1 LNVGEKSTLRV
12 AAEHTGLL
20 YRAMYVLKHTA
31 LILLATREPKSP
43 IWLWCAEI
51 PIAYQARTLPT
62 ILLHWVLLLSINSKG
77 NHPSQP
83 LLPSALQLAASE
95 MSWIAWSSSCP
106 TPMEKQT
113 QDLHGSNLVVFPGE
127 LLHVCLQPLPLLSTA
142 CITEMQPFQ
151 DLHPLFST
159 LIQSDT
165 KDEFKSINTW
175 GLTQKNTF
183 LRAVFSGE
191 ARRKALLRV
200 WEPHPCRCPR
210 PDGKLGDIEFEELHK
225 ERISLQQPAYA
236 CTSPA
241 KWSLG
246 KNMLQAKANWISHYS
261 NYSSF
266 AADVEYGVLA
276 ISFSFWSANTNQFID
291 LFMQAEVSFAAPH
304 TSLLL
309 FHRSFL
315 FKNREG
321 IILLKLR
328 VEWTVQFSNPFPGE
342 THPLPRNLVLLY
354 GASPSVHQA
363 GPRLQGFWDQKR
375 SDASISCKGAPN

>member
-1 LNVGEKSTLRV
+1 
-12 AAEHTGLL
+12 
-20 YRAMYVLKHTA
+20 
-31 LILLATREPKSP
+31 
-43 IWLWCAEI
+43 
-51 PIAYQARTLPT
+51 
-62 ILLHWVLLLSINSKG
+62 
-77 NHPSQP
+77 
-83 LLPSALQLAASE
+83 
-95 MSWIAWSSSCP
+95 
-106 TPMEKQT
+106 
-113 QDLHGSNLVVFPGE
+113 
-127 LLHVCLQPLPLLSTA
+127 
-142 CITEMQPFQ
+142 
-151 DLHPLFST
+151 
-159 LIQSDT
+159 
-165 KDEFKSINTW
+165 
-175 GLTQKNTF
+175 
-183 LRAVFSGE
+183 
-191 ARRKALLRV
+191 
-200 WEPHPCRCPR
+200 
-210 PDGKLGDIEFEELHK
+210 
-225 ERISLQQPAYA
+225 
-236 CTSPA
+236 
-241 KWSLG
+241 
-246 KNMLQAKANWISHYS
+246 MLQAKANWISHYS

-328 VEWTVQFSNPFPGE
+328 VERTVQFSNPFPGE